1 MSAVIPSTW
10 SVRKI
15 GAVAAVNP
23 RRPAELRKLRDDH
36 PVTFVPM
43 SAVDEVAGR
52 VTAAETRAFAEVR
65 KGLTYFAEGDVLFAR
80 ITPCMQ
86 NGKSAIAS
94 GLSSELGFGST
105 EFHVLRPN
113 PSLVCAQWLWYFLR
127 NPEFRQEA
135 THHFRGGVGQQRVPA
150 EFLADHPVPLPPLDE
165 QRRIVGCIR
174 ALMDRVEEARRLRAE
189 SRKDARHLFAAGL
202 ESAFRADWPAA
213 RLSDIASEIRNGWS
227 GKEDKEGVEARV
239 LRLSAVHG
247 LTINAAESRPVQLR
261 SADATA
267 FPVRRDE
274 VFVVR
279 GNGSKHLVG
288 RSAIATQDHP
298 GLIFN
303 DLLMRVVPD
312 RTRLRPDFLNYCL
325 HTPSVRRQIE
335 DAAKTAAGIWKINQ
349 ATLGAVRIPCPDLE
363 TQAKT
368 VEVAR
373 ALHENN
379 QALFQRLE
387 EFPTERLSAAILRK
401 AFSGEL

>member
-1 MSAVIPSTW
+1 
-10 SVRKI
+10 
-15 GAVAAVNP
+15 
-23 RRPAELRKLRDDH
+23 
-36 PVTFVPM
+36 
-43 SAVDEVAGR
+43 
-52 VTAAETRAFAEVR
+52 
-65 KGLTYFAEGDVLFAR
+65 
-80 ITPCMQ
+80 
-86 NGKSAIAS
+86 
-94 GLSSELGFGST
+94 
-105 EFHVLRPN
+105 
-113 PSLVCAQWLWYFLR
+113 
-127 NPEFRQEA
+127 
-135 THHFRGGVGQQRVPA
+135 
-150 EFLADHPVPLPPLDE
+150 
-165 QRRIVGCIR
+165 
-174 ALMDRVEEARRLRAE
+174 MDRVEEARRLRAE

-202 ESAFRADWPAA
+202 QSAFRADWPAA

-349 ATLGAVRIPCPDLE
+349 TTLGAVRIPCPDLE